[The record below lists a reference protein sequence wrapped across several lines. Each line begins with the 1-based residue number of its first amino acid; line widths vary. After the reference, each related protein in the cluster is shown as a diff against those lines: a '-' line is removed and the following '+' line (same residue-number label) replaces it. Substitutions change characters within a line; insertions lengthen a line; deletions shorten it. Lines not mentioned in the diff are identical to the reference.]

1 MPQMQTNPKEIAGY
15 GAAHSYVVRACV
27 PGDENKLA
35 LLGAATFLETYAGV
49 LPSSAILAHCRKH
62 HVPDA
67 YRAWLDSADT
77 HIAIAE
83 VEDAPVGYAVVC
95 SVDSSIQA
103 SPGDIELRRIYLLHR
118 FQGAG
123 IGLALM
129 DWAIDK
135 AEALGNR
142 RLVLGVY
149 PGNKRAIE
157 FYVRCGFRQ
166 VGHRTFQVGDLLFLD
181 PVFAKELSAR
191 TANAGDAFSI
201 NRSK

>member
-1 MPQMQTNPKEIAGY
+1 MPQMKTNPKEIAGY
-15 GAAHSYVVRACV
+15 GAAHPFVVRACA
-27 PGDENKLA
+27 PGDEERLA

-49 LPSSAILAHCRKH
+49 LPSNAILAHCGKH
-62 HVPDA
+62 HAPEA

-95 SVDSSIQA
+95 PVDSSIQA

-123 IGLALM
+123 IGAALM
-129 DWAIDK
+129 DWVIDT

-142 RLVLGVY
+142 HLVLGVY
-149 PGNKRAIE
+149 PGNKQAIE
-157 FYVRCGFRQ
+157 FYVRCGFTQ
-166 VGHRTFQVGDLLFLD
+166 AGYRTFQVGDLLFLD
-181 PVFAKELSAR
+181 PVFKKELSPK
-191 TANAGDAFSI
+191 TAKTGDAFSI
-201 NRSK
+201 SGSK